1 METILNPFAP
11 VTPPPENQ
19 PLAQKPV
26 PLQPLSNAPLHPSFH
41 RMGYGFDVPLPPA
54 FGLEARDPTTR
65 EEQRLNQSR
74 KRERQEDEHPKREPR
89 LMQPPLPPTHTP
101 PTMES
106 EKSQPRSDTP
116 PLPQPK
122 SDTQTQ
128 AQTSTRGSPPSHMD
142 PGEFAMATRIAA
154 FYQQRC
160 HAIAS
165 YQQQRCQAWANSY
178 RQRCHETTQA
188 ATLVVAWYVRDRIR
202 RRRRRQKGQFRRGLR
217 ERRAAPRVGRGEVVR
232 RWAMGV
238 PSDAHPADSVAMDR
252 VADKDE
258 EKFSMGGEAP
268 SDRESKLLEMADG
281 LIKSQYRSIEV
292 PLMGVL
298 SFDESE
304 SDNESEGDLFE
315 FCARCKGRSSEVE
328 VLGDSPGQ
336 GDVAGVD
343 DDDYEDYEEEEDLYD
358 DEDMDDDEEVE
369 FVSEVVHG
377 GGTGKNS
384 PDTEEALPL
393 L

>member
-1 METILNPFAP
+1 METMLNPFAP

-19 PLAQKPV
+19 SLAQKPV
-26 PLQPLSNAPLHPSFH
+26 PLQPPSHTPVHPLFD
-41 RMGYGFDVPLPPA
+41 RMGWGFDLPLPTA
-54 FGLEARDPTTR
+54 ASFEARDPTTR
-65 EEQRLNQSR
+65 EEERLSQAQKRAR
-74 KRERQEDEHPKREPR
+74 KERDEDPKREPR
-89 LMQPPLPPTHTP
+89 TMQPPPPPTHSP
-101 PTMES
+101 PTTES
-106 EKSQPRSDTP
+106 ETSQPRADTP
-116 PLPQPK
+116 PEPQ
-122 SDTQTQ
+122 SQSQSQAQTQ
-128 AQTSTRGSPPSHMD
+128 ARGFPPSHMD
-142 PGEFAMATRIAA
+142 PGEFAMATRIAS

-202 RRRRRQKGQFRRGLR
+202 RRRRRQKGRFRRGLR

-238 PSDAHPADSVAMDR
+238 PSDAHPSESIAMDR
-252 VADKDE
+252 VADKEE

-304 SDNESEGDLFE
+304 SESDEEDFAE
-315 FCARCKGRSSEVE
+315 FCARCKGRSSEME
-328 VLGDSPGQ
+328 ILGDPPGQ
-336 GDVAGVD
+336 GGVAGMD
-343 DDDYEDYEEEEDLYD
+343 DDDYDDYEEEELYE
-358 DEDMDDDEEVE
+358 DEDMDDADEEE
-369 FVSEVVHG
+369 LVSEVVHG
-377 GGTGKNS
+377 GGTGQNS

>member
-19 PLAQKPV
+19 SFAQKPM
-26 PLQPLSNAPLHPSFH
+26 PLQPASHTPLHPLFH
-41 RMGYGFDVPLPPA
+41 RMGWGFDMPLHPA
-54 FGLEARDPTTR
+54 ADLEARDPTAR

-74 KRERQEDEHPKREPR
+74 KREREEDEHPKREPR
-89 LMQPPLPPTHTP
+89 MMQPPPPPTHTP
-101 PTMES
+101 PTTES

-116 PLPQPK
+116 SQPQ
-122 SDTQTQ
+122 SESQTQTQTQTQ
-128 AQTSTRGSPPSHMD
+128 ARGFPPSHMD

-202 RRRRRQKGQFRRGLR
+202 RRRRRQKGRFKRGLR
-217 ERRAAPRVGRGEVVR
+217 ERRVAPRVGRGEVVR

-238 PSDAHPADSVAMDR
+238 PSDAHPADSVTMDR

-281 LIKSQYRSIEV
+281 LIKNQYRSIEV

-304 SDNESEGDLFE
+304 SESEDDFADL
-315 FCARCKGRSSEVE
+315 CTRCKVESSEME
-328 VLGDSPGQ
+328 VMGDPPEQ
-336 GDVAGVD
+336 EDVAGVD
-343 DDDYEDYEEEEDLYD
+343 DDDYEDYEEEELYED
-358 DEDMDDDEEVE
+358 DEDMDDSDEVE
-369 FVSEVVHG
+369 LVSEVVHG